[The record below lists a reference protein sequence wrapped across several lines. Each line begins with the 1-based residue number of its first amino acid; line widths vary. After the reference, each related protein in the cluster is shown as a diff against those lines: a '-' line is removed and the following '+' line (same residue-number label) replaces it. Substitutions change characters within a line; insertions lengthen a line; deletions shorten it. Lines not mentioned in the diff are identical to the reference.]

1 MTDRPPNANWSDLAG
16 RISGGRHVLP
26 VRVYYEDTDAGG
38 VVYHANYLKYCER
51 ARTDWLRLLGV
62 RQSEMPDLFFVVR
75 RMTCDFLRPA
85 KLDDLLEIETGF
97 VEMRGARLE
106 LAQQVMR
113 EGHSLF
119 AASVTVALIDGQG
132 RPRRLPKDVAA
143 LLGTLSDQQS

>member
-1 MTDRPPNANWSDLAG
+1 MTDRQPNANWSDLAG